1 MFSYVVIGL
10 FTGAVY
16 ALAAM
21 GLVFNYKI
29 TGIFNFAYGAIAMFC
44 AFTFSQLRDVLG
56 ISQWFSLPIVL
67 LGLAPLIG
75 VLLERLFRPLTAA
88 PAEIQIV
95 VSLGVLA
102 FFQALVPIVYG
113 GQARGL
119 PSIFPT
125 STFKVGAR
133 LHVGY
138 DQLATLLIA
147 IAIGIGLW
155 VLLRRTKFG
164 MATRAVVDNRD
175 LSALAGVRSENISR
189 VAWVL
194 TCAFAGL
201 VGILLSSFEGLD
213 VFVLVLLVIYAFA
226 PAVQGKLVSL
236 PIAFFAAIALGVVQS
251 ILAKY
256 GSVGIVAD
264 IEGSIPSAWLYILL
278 IAYGKRLTEV
288 RSSSRPLRS
297 PPPRPIG
304 PQTLTAGGILVAV
317 ALVLPALLRPAQ
329 IGDVTIGIIYAAIGI
344 TLVVLTGW
352 AGQISLAQFSFVG
365 IGAFTV
371 GHLAGAHGG
380 GFFPA
385 ALLGALIAIPV
396 GVIVGLPSLR
406 LSGLYLALATMAF
419 ALLMD
424 NLIFNRPSISGGSTG
439 MAVHRPHLGPWAF
452 GSTTSFYYLCLAVL
466 GVYAVA
472 AAFLRRGPI
481 GRRLQMINDSPLAA
495 STFGVSLTLTKLM
508 TFALCA
514 AAAAFAGA
522 LFGAARLT
530 VSPTDFSF
538 NASLELLLL
547 VVLGGRSL
555 VAGALMA
562 GAVFGA
568 QLFPIPTT
576 VEQYIPLGV
585 AIGVIGIA
593 NNPEGP
599 IVLTQRIVRKFL
611 ALFQPLPR
619 GDMPEIDVR
628 EQWAP
633 AFDNTDASVH
643 QSPIEAHA

>member
-201 VGILLSSFEGLD
+201 EAS
-213 VFVLVLLVIYAFA
+213 
-226 PAVQGKLVSL
+226 PAV
-236 PIAFFAAIALGVVQS
+236 
-251 ILAKY
+251 
-256 GSVGIVAD
+256 
-264 IEGSIPSAWLYILL
+264 
-278 IAYGKRLTEV
+278 T
-288 RSSSRPLRS
+288 
-297 PPPRPIG
+297 
-304 PQTLTAGGILVAV
+304 
-317 ALVLPALLRPAQ
+317 
-329 IGDVTIGIIYAAIGI
+329 
-344 TLVVLTGW
+344 
-352 AGQISLAQFSFVG
+352 
-365 IGAFTV
+365 
-371 GHLAGAHGG
+371 
-380 GFFPA
+380 
-385 ALLGALIAIPV
+385 
-396 GVIVGLPSLR
+396 
-406 LSGLYLALATMAF
+406 
-419 ALLMD
+419 
-424 NLIFNRPSISGGSTG
+424 
-439 MAVHRPHLGPWAF
+439 
-452 GSTTSFYYLCLAVL
+452 
-466 GVYAVA
+466 
-472 AAFLRRGPI
+472 
-481 GRRLQMINDSPLAA
+481 
-495 STFGVSLTLTKLM
+495 
-508 TFALCA
+508 
-514 AAAAFAGA
+514 
-522 LFGAARLT
+522 
-530 VSPTDFSF
+530 
-538 NASLELLLL
+538 
-547 VVLGGRSL
+547 
-555 VAGALMA
+555 
-562 GAVFGA
+562 
-568 QLFPIPTT
+568 
-576 VEQYIPLGV
+576 
-585 AIGVIGIA
+585 
-593 NNPEGP
+593 
-599 IVLTQRIVRKFL
+599 
-611 ALFQPLPR
+611 
-619 GDMPEIDVR
+619 
-628 EQWAP
+628 
-633 AFDNTDASVH
+633 
-643 QSPIEAHA
+643 

>member
-21 GLVFNYKI
+21 GIVLNYKI

-56 ISQWFSLPIVL
+56 ISQWYSLPIVL
-67 LGLAPLIG
+67 VGLAPLIG
-75 VLLERLFRPLTAA
+75 LLMERLFRPLTAA

-113 GQARGL
+113 GAARGL
-119 PSIFPT
+119 RSIFPT
-125 STFKVGAR
+125 STFKFGSN

-138 DQLATLLIA
+138 DQLATLLL
-147 IAIGIGLW
+147 AIGLGLALW
-155 VLLRRTKFG
+155 LLLRKTKFG
-164 MATRAVVDNRD
+164 MATRAVIDNRD
-175 LSALAGVRSENISR
+175 LSALAGISSETVSR
-189 VAWVL
+189 IAWVIS
-194 TCAFAGL
+194 CGFAGL

-213 VFVLVLLVIYAFA
+213 VYVLVLLVIYAFA
-226 PAVQGKLVSL
+226 PAVLGKLVSL
-236 PIAFFAAIALGVVQS
+236 PLAFIGAIVLGVLQS
-251 ILAKY
+251 ILTKY
-256 GSVGIVAD
+256 GSVGTVAD
-264 IEGSIPSAWLYILL
+264 IEASIPYAALFILL
-278 IAYGKRLTEV
+278 VVYGKRLREV

-304 PQTLTAGGILVAV
+304 PPAVTAGAIIVGIG
-317 ALVLPALLRPAQ
+317 LVLPALLRPAQ
-329 IGDVTIGIIYAAIGI
+329 LGDVTIGIIFAAIGI

-371 GHLAGAHGG
+371 GHLAGHSGG
-380 GFFPA
+380 AFFPA
-385 ALLGALIAIPV
+385 ALLGALIAVPV
-396 GVIVGLPSLR
+396 GLIVGLPSLR

-419 ALLMD
+419 ALLAD
-424 NLIFNRPSISGGSTG
+424 NLIFNRTAISGGYTG
-439 MAVHRPHLGPWAF
+439 MTIHRPSLGPWSF
-452 GSTTSFYYLCLAVL
+452 TSTTSFYYLCLAVL
-466 GVYAVA
+466 GIYAIGA
-472 AAFLRRGPI
+472 ALLRRGPI

-530 VSPTDFSF
+530 VSPGDFSF

-555 VAGALMA
+555 VAGALVA
-562 GAVFGA
+562 GVVFGA

-585 AIGVIGIA
+585 AVGVIGIA

-599 IVLTQRIVRKFL
+599 IVLTVNIVRKFL
-611 ALFQPLPR
+611 ALLQPLPR
-619 GDMPEIDVR
+619 DPLDEV
-628 EQWAP
+628 EQQVARAP
-633 AFDNTDASVH
+633 AFEPAEAAL
-643 QSPIEAHA
+643 QPAPLEAHA

>member
-21 GLVFNYKI
+21 GIVFNYKI

-56 ISQWFSLPIVL
+56 ISQWYSLPIVL

-75 VLLERLFRPLTAA
+75 VLMERLFRPLTAA

-119 PSIFPT
+119 RSIFPT
-125 STFKVGAR
+125 STFKFGSN

-138 DQLATLLIA
+138 DQLATLLL
-147 IAIGIGLW
+147 AIGLGLGLW
-155 VLLRRTKFG
+155 LLLRKTKFG
-164 MATRAVVDNRD
+164 MATRAVIDNRD
-175 LSALAGVRSENISR
+175 LSALAGISSETVSR
-189 VAWVL
+189 IAWVIS
-194 TCAFAGL
+194 CAFAGL

-213 VFVLVLLVIYAFA
+213 SYVLVLLVIYAFA
-226 PAVQGKLVSL
+226 PAVLGKLVSL
-236 PIAFFAAIALGVVQS
+236 PLAFIGAMVLGVLQS
-251 ILAKY
+251 ILTKY
-256 GSVGIVAD
+256 GSVGTVAD
-264 IEGSIPSAWLYILL
+264 IEASIPYAALFVLL
-278 IAYGKRLTEV
+278 VVYGKRLREV

-304 PQTLTAGGILVAV
+304 PPAITAGAIVVGIGLI
-317 ALVLPALLRPAQ
+317 LPSLLRPAQ
-329 IGDVTIGIIYAAIGI
+329 LGDVTIGVIYAAIGI

-371 GHLAGAHGG
+371 GHLAGHTGA

-385 ALLGALIAIPV
+385 ALLGALIAVPV
-396 GVIVGLPSLR
+396 GLIVGLPSLR

-424 NLIFNRPSISGGSTG
+424 NLIFNRPSISGGYTG
-439 MAVHRPHLGPWAF
+439 MAIHRPKLGPWSF
-452 GSTTSFYYLCLAVL
+452 TSTTSFYYLCLAVL
-466 GVYAVA
+466 GIYAIA
-472 AAFLRRGPI
+472 AALLRRGPI

-495 STFGVSLTLTKLM
+495 STFGVSLTLTKLT

-530 VSPTDFSF
+530 VSPGDFSF

-555 VAGALMA
+555 VAGALVA
-562 GAVFGA
+562 GVVFGA

-585 AIGVIGIA
+585 AAGVIGIA

-599 IVLTQRIVRKFL
+599 IALTVKIVRKLL
-611 ALFQPLPR
+611 AVFQPLPR
-619 GDMPEIDVR
+619 DPLDEV
-628 EQWAP
+628 EQQVARGP
-633 AFDNTDASVH
+633 AFERSEAGIE
-643 QSPIEAHA
+643 PIPLEAHV

>member
-29 TGIFNFAYGAIAMFC
+29 TGIFNFAFGAIAMFC

-67 LGLAPLIG
+67 LGLAPLMG

-119 PSIFPT
+119 HSIFPT
-125 STFKVGAR
+125 STFKVGSR

-147 IAIGIGLW
+147 IGVGIGLW

-164 MATRAVVDNRD
+164 MATRAVVDNRN
-175 LSALAGVRSENISR
+175 LSALAGVRSETISR

-194 TCAFAGL
+194 SCAFAGL

-213 VFVLVLLVIYAFA
+213 VFALVLLVIYAFA

-236 PIAFFAAIALGVVQS
+236 PIAFVAAMAFGVVES
-251 ILAKY
+251 ILTKY
-256 GSVGIVAD
+256 GSVGFVAD
-264 IEGSIPSAWLYILL
+264 IESSIPAAWLFILL
-278 IAYGKRLTEV
+278 IGYGKRLTEV

-304 PQTLTAGGILVAV
+304 LSIVTAGAILVGV
-317 ALVLPALLRPAQ
+317 GLVLPALLRPAQ
-329 IGDVTIGIIYAAIGI
+329 LGDVTIGVIFASIAI

-371 GHLAGAHGG
+371 GHLAGTHGG
-380 GFFPA
+380 NFLPA
-385 ALLGALIAIPV
+385 ALLGALIAVPV

-424 NLIFNRPSISGGSTG
+424 NLIFTLPSISGGSTG
-439 MAVHRPHLGPWAF
+439 MHIHRPALGPWSFA
-452 GSTTSFYYLCLAVL
+452 STTSFYYLCLAVL
-466 GVYAVA
+466 GIYAIA
-472 AAFLRRGPI
+472 AALLRRGPI

-495 STFGVSLTLTKLM
+495 STFGVSLTLTKLI

-522 LFGAARLT
+522 LFGAARLS

-538 NASLELLLL
+538 NASLALLLL

-555 VAGALMA
+555 VAGALVA
-562 GAVFGA
+562 GAIFAA
-568 QLFPIPTT
+568 QLFIHQPTI
-576 VEQYIPLGV
+576 EQYIPLGV
-585 AIGVIGIA
+585 AVGVIGIA

-599 IVLTQRIVRKFL
+599 IVLTQKIVMKLL

-619 GDMPEIDVR
+619 RDVELVQLPEEWVPAI
-628 EQWAP
+628 EPAEAGLHQAP
-633 AFDNTDASVH
+633 V
-643 QSPIEAHA
+643 EAHA

>member
-1 MFSYVVIGL
+1 MFPYIVIGL

-21 GLVFNYKI
+21 GLVFNYQI
-29 TGIFNFAYGAIAMFC
+29 TGIFNFSFGAIAMFC
-44 AFTFSQLRDVLG
+44 AFTFSQLRDVSG
-56 ISQWFSLPIVL
+56 ISQWYSLPIVL

-119 PSIFPT
+119 RSIFPT
-125 STFKVGAR
+125 STFKVGAH

-147 IAIGIGLW
+147 IAVGAGLW
-155 VLLRRTKFG
+155 LLKRRTKFG
-164 MATRAVVDNRD
+164 MASRAVIDNRD
-175 LSALAGVRSENISR
+175 LSALAGVRAETISR

-194 TCAFAGL
+194 SCVFAGL

-213 VFVLVLLVIYAFA
+213 VFALVLLVIYAFS

-236 PIAFFAAIALGVVQS
+236 PIAFVAAIALGVVQS
-251 ILAKY
+251 ILTKY
-256 GSVGIVAD
+256 GSVGYVAD
-264 IEGSIPSAWLYILL
+264 IEGSIPAAWLYILL
-278 IAYGKRLTEV
+278 IVYGKRLTEV

-304 PQTLTAGGILVAV
+304 PSTITAGAIIVGIG
-317 ALVLPALLRPAQ
+317 LVLPALIKPAQ
-329 IGDVTIGIIYAAIGI
+329 LGDVTIGVIYAAIGI

-380 GFFPA
+380 NFLPA
-385 ALLGALIAIPV
+385 ALLGALIAVPV

-424 NLIFNRPSISGGSTG
+424 SLIFSNSSISGGSTG
-439 MAVHRPHLGPWAF
+439 MNIHRPHLGPWSFA
-452 GSTTSFYYLCLAVL
+452 STTSFYYLCLFVL
-466 GVYAVA
+466 GVYAIVA
-472 AAFLRRGPI
+472 ALLRRGPI

-495 STFGVSLTLTKLM
+495 STFGVNLTLTKLM

-514 AAAAFAGA
+514 AGAAFAGS
-522 LFGAARLT
+522 LFAAARLT

-568 QLFPIPTT
+568 QLFPIPAS

-585 AIGVIGIA
+585 AVGVIGIA

-599 IVLTQRIVRKFL
+599 IALTVKIVQKLL

-619 GDMPEIDVR
+619 GDIELVDVR
-628 EQWAP
+628 EQPTP
-633 AFDNTDASVH
+633 AFEPADAAR
-643 QSPIEAHA
+643 QTTPLEAHA

>member
-1 MFSYVVIGL
+1 MFSYIVIGL

-29 TGIFNFAYGAIAMFC
+29 TGIFNFAFGAIAMFC
-44 AFTFSQLRDVLG
+44 AFTFSELRDVLG
-56 ISQWFSLPIVL
+56 ISQWYSLPIVL

-75 VLLERLFRPLTAA
+75 VLLARLVRPLTAA

-113 GQARGL
+113 GEARGL
-119 PSIFPT
+119 RSIFPT

-147 IAIGIGLW
+147 IGVGIGLW

-175 LSALAGVRSENISR
+175 LSALAGVGSETISR

-194 TCAFAGL
+194 SCAFAGL

-226 PAVQGKLVSL
+226 PAVQGKLMSL
-236 PIAFFAAIALGVVQS
+236 PIAFVAAMAFGVVES
-251 ILAKY
+251 ILTKY
-256 GSVGIVAD
+256 GSVGFVAD
-264 IEGSIPSAWLYILL
+264 IESSIPAAWLFILL
-278 IAYGKRLTEV
+278 VGYGKRLTEV

-297 PPPRPIG
+297 PPPRRIG
-304 PQTLTAGGILVAV
+304 PSTVTAGAIVVGIGLA
-317 ALVLPALLRPAQ
+317 LPALLRPAQ
-329 IGDVTIGIIYAAIGI
+329 LGDVTIGVIFASIAI

-365 IGAFTV
+365 IGAFTA
-371 GHLAGAHGG
+371 GHLAGTHGG
-380 GFFPA
+380 NFLPA
-385 ALLGALIAIPV
+385 ALLGALIAVPV

-424 NLIFNRPSISGGSTG
+424 NLIFTLPSISGGSTG
-439 MAVHRPHLGPWAF
+439 MHIHRPALGPWSFA
-452 GSTTSFYYLCLAVL
+452 STTSFYYLCLFVL
-466 GVYAVA
+466 GVYAIA
-472 AAFLRRGPI
+472 AALLRRGPI
-481 GRRLQMINDSPLAA
+481 GRRLQMINDSPIAA

-522 LFGAARLT
+522 LFGAARLS

-538 NASLELLLL
+538 NASLALLLL

-555 VAGALMA
+555 VAGALVA
-562 GAVFGA
+562 GAVFAA
-568 QLFPIPTT
+568 QLFIHQPSI
-576 VEQYIPLGV
+576 EQYIPLGV
-585 AIGVIGIA
+585 AVGVIGIA

-599 IVLTQRIVRKFL
+599 IVLTQKIVLKLL

-619 GDMPEIDVR
+619 GDIEEFDVR
-628 EQWAP
+628 EHPTPTLEPTEVGLQTTP
-633 AFDNTDASVH
+633 L
-643 QSPIEAHA
+643 EAHA

>member
-1 MFSYVVIGL
+1 VFSYIVIGL

-119 PSIFPT
+119 HSIFPT

-138 DQLATLLIA
+138 DELATLLVA
-147 IAIGIGLW
+147 IGIGIGLW

-175 LSALAGVRSENISR
+175 LSALAGVRAETIGR
-189 VAWVL
+189 VAWMLSCV
-194 TCAFAGL
+194 FAGL
-201 VGILLSSFEGLD
+201 VGIMLSSFEGLD
-213 VFVLVLLVIYAFA
+213 VYVLVLLVIYAFA
-226 PAVQGKLVSL
+226 PAVLGKLVSL
-236 PIAFFAAIALGVVQS
+236 PLAFIGAMALGILQS
-251 ILAKY
+251 ILTKY
-256 GSVGIVAD
+256 GSVGSVGD
-264 IEGSIPSAWLYILL
+264 IEAAIPYAALFILL
-278 IAYGKRLTEV
+278 VAYGKRLTEV

-297 PPPRPIG
+297 PPTRPIG
-304 PQTLTAGGILVAV
+304 SATVSAVGILVGIG
-317 ALVLPALLRPAQ
+317 LLLPALLRPAQ
-329 IGDVTIGIIYAAIGI
+329 LGDVTIGVIFASIAI

-365 IGAFTV
+365 IGAFTA

-385 ALLGALIAIPV
+385 ALLGAVIAMPV
-396 GVIVGLPSLR
+396 GMLVGLPSLR

-424 NLIFNRPSISGGSTG
+424 TLIFNRRSISGGYTG
-439 MAVHRPHLGPWAF
+439 MAIHRPKLGPWSFA
-452 GSTTSFYYLCLAVL
+452 STTSFYYLCLVILGIYAIGAAV
-466 GVYAVA
+466 
-472 AAFLRRGPI
+472 LRRGPV

-530 VSPTDFSF
+530 VSPGDFSF

-599 IVLTQRIVRKFL
+599 IVLTQRIVQKFL

>member
-1 MFSYVVIGL
+1 MFPYVVIGL
-10 FTGAVY
+10 FNGAVY

-21 GLVFNYKI
+21 GLVLNYKVA
-29 TGIFNFAYGAIAMFC
+29 GIFNFAYGAIAMFC
-44 AFTFSQLRDVLG
+44 AFTFSQFRDVYGL
-56 ISQWFSLPIVL
+56 SQWFSIPLVL
-67 LGLAPLIG
+67 IGVAPLIG
-75 VLLERLFRPLTAA
+75 FALERLFRPLTAA

-102 FFQALVPIVYG
+102 FFQALVPIIYG

-119 PSIFPT
+119 RSIFPT
-125 STFKVGAR
+125 STFKLGSS

-138 DQLATLLIA
+138 DQLATLLL
-147 IAIGIGLW
+147 AIGLGLALW
-155 VLLRRTKFG
+155 LLLRRTKFG

-175 LSALAGVRSENISR
+175 LSALAGVRSENVSR
-189 VAWVL
+189 VAWVVS
-194 TCAFAGL
+194 CVFAGL
-201 VGILLSSFEGLD
+201 VGILLSSAEGLD
-213 VFVLVLLVIYAFA
+213 VYVLVLLVIYAFA
-226 PAVQGKLVSL
+226 PALLGKLASL
-236 PIAFFAAIALGVVQS
+236 PLAFLGAIVLGVLQS
-251 ILAKY
+251 ILTKY
-256 GSVGIVAD
+256 GSVGTVAN
-264 IEGSIPSAWLYILL
+264 IEASIPYAALFILL
-278 IAYGKRLTEV
+278 VVYGRSLKEV

-297 PPPRPIG
+297 PPPRAIG
-304 PQTLTAGGILVAV
+304 PSTMTGGAIIVGI
-317 ALVLPALLRPAQ
+317 ALVLPALLRPSQ
-329 IGDVTIGIIYAAIGI
+329 LGDVTIGVIYAAIGI

-352 AGQISLAQFSFVG
+352 AGQISIAQFSFVG

-380 GFFPA
+380 GFFLA
-385 ALLGALIAIPV
+385 AILGALIAVPV

-424 NLIFNRPSISGGSTG
+424 NLIFNQPSISGGSTG
-439 MAVHRPHLGPWAF
+439 MAIHRPHLGPWSFA
-452 GSTTSFYYLCLAVL
+452 STTSFYYLCLVVL
-466 GVYAVA
+466 GVYAIGA
-472 AAFLRRGPI
+472 AILRRGPL
-481 GRRLQMINDSPLAA
+481 GRRLQMINDSPVAA

-508 TFALCA
+508 TFAACA

-530 VSPTDFSF
+530 VSPTDFAF

-555 VAGALMA
+555 VAGALVA
-562 GAVFGA
+562 GAVFTA
-568 QLFPIPTT
+568 QLFISNPTI
-576 VEQYIPLGV
+576 EQYIPLGV
-585 AIGVIGIA
+585 AIGVIGVA

-599 IVLTQRIVRKFL
+599 IVLTVKIVQKLL

-619 GDMPEIDVR
+619 REHEAAEPS

-633 AFDNTDASVH
+633 SFEPSEPGLQPAAVKVH
-643 QSPIEAHA
+643 A

>member
-21 GLVFNYKI
+21 GLVLNYKI
-29 TGIFNFAYGAIAMFC
+29 AGIFNFAYGAIAMFC
-44 AFTFSQLRDVLG
+44 AFTFSQFRDVLG
-56 ISQWFSLPIVL
+56 LSQWFSVPLVL
-67 LGLAPLIG
+67 FGLAPLIG
-75 VLLERLFRPLTAA
+75 VLMERLFRPLTAA

-119 PSIFPT
+119 HSIFPT
-125 STFKVGAR
+125 STFKVGSN

-138 DQLATLLIA
+138 DQLATLLL
-147 IAIGIGLW
+147 AIGLGLALW
-155 VLLRRTKFG
+155 LLLRKTKFG

-175 LSALAGVRSENISR
+175 LSALAGVRAETVSR
-189 VAWVL
+189 VAWVIS
-194 TCAFAGL
+194 CVFAGL
-201 VGILLSSFEGLD
+201 VGILLSSAEGLD

-226 PAVQGKLVSL
+226 PAVLGKLVSL
-236 PIAFFAAIALGVVQS
+236 PLAFIGAIVLGVLQS
-251 ILAKY
+251 ILTKY
-256 GSVGIVAD
+256 GSVGTVAD
-264 IEGSIPSAWLYILL
+264 IEASIPYAALFILL
-278 IAYGKRLTEV
+278 VAYGTRLKEV

-304 PQTLTAGGILVAV
+304 PPAVTAGAIIVGV

-329 IGDVTIGIIYAAIGI
+329 VGDVTIGIIFAAIGI

-371 GHLAGAHGG
+371 GHLAGHHGG

-396 GVIVGLPSLR
+396 GLIVGLPSLR

-424 NLIFNRPSISGGSTG
+424 NLIFNRPSISGGYTG
-439 MAVHRPHLGPWAF
+439 MAINRPKLGPWSFA
-452 GSTTSFYYLCLAVL
+452 STTSFYYLCLAIL
-466 GVYAVA
+466 GIYAVGA
-472 AAFLRRGPI
+472 AILRRGPI

-530 VSPTDFSF
+530 VSPGDFSF
-538 NASLELLLL
+538 NSSLELLLL

-562 GAVFGA
+562 GVVYGA

-585 AIGVIGIA
+585 AVGVIGIA

-599 IVLTQRIVRKFL
+599 IVLTVKIVRKFL
-611 ALFQPLPR
+611 AVFQPLPR
-619 GDMPEIDVR
+619 DDVDVIEVAEPR
-628 EQWAP
+628 TP
-633 AFDNTDASVH
+633 AFEPSEAGMH
-643 QSPIEAHA
+643 QTPLEAHA

>member
-21 GLVFNYKI
+21 GLVLNYKI
-29 TGIFNFAYGAIAMFC
+29 TGIFNFGFGAIAMFC

-102 FFQALVPIVYG
+102 FFQALVPILYG
-113 GQARGL
+113 GEARGL
-119 PSIFPT
+119 RSIFPT
-125 STFKVGAR
+125 STFKVGAQ

-147 IAIGIGLW
+147 IVVGIGLW
-155 VLLRRTKFG
+155 FLLRKTKFG

-175 LSALAGVRSENISR
+175 LSALAGVRSETIGR

-194 TCAFAGL
+194 SSAFAGL

-213 VFVLVLLVIYAFA
+213 RYALVLLVIYAFA
-226 PAVQGKLVSL
+226 PAVLGKLVSL
-236 PIAFFAAIALGVVQS
+236 PLAFVGAIALEVLQS
-251 ILAKY
+251 ILTKY
-256 GSVGIVAD
+256 GSVGTVAD
-264 IEGSIPSAWLYILL
+264 IEASIPYAALFVLL
-278 IAYGKRLTEV
+278 VAYGKRLVEV

-297 PPPRPIG
+297 PPPRRIG
-304 PQTLTAGGILVAV
+304 PSAVTGGAIVAGI
-317 ALVLPALLRPAQ
+317 ALLLPSLLKPAQ
-329 IGDVTIGIIYAAIGI
+329 LGDVTIGVIFAAIGI

-371 GHLAGAHGG
+371 GHLAGSHGG

-385 ALLGALIAIPV
+385 ALLGALIAVPV
-396 GVIVGLPSLR
+396 GLIVGLPSLR

-424 NLIFNRPSISGGSTG
+424 TLIFNRPSISGGSTG
-439 MAVHRPHLGPWAF
+439 MHIHRPQLGPWSFA
-452 GSTTSFYYLCLAVL
+452 STTSFYYLCVAVL
-466 GVYAVA
+466 AIYAIA
-472 AAFLRRGPI
+472 AAVLRRGPI

-495 STFGVSLTLTKLM
+495 STFGVSLTLTKLT
-508 TFALCA
+508 TFAACA

-522 LFGAARLT
+522 LFAAARLT

-555 VAGALMA
+555 VAGALVA
-562 GAVFGA
+562 GVVYGA

-585 AIGVIGIA
+585 AVGVIFVA

-599 IVLTQRIVRKFL
+599 IVLTVKIVQKFL

-619 GDMPEIDVR
+619 RDLEVPAVSEH
-628 EQWAP
+628 WAP
-633 AFDNTDASVH
+633 PFEPSEAGLQQAPV
-643 QSPIEAHA
+643 EAHA

>member
-21 GLVFNYKI
+21 GIVFNYKI

-56 ISQWFSLPIVL
+56 ISQWYSIPIVL

-75 VLLERLFRPLTAA
+75 VLMERLFRPLTAA

-119 PSIFPT
+119 RSIFPT
-125 STFKVGAR
+125 STFKFGSN

-138 DQLATLLIA
+138 DQLATLLL
-147 IAIGIGLW
+147 AIGLGLGLW
-155 VLLRRTKFG
+155 LLLRKTKFG
-164 MATRAVVDNRD
+164 MATRAVIDNRD
-175 LSALAGVRSENISR
+175 LSALAGISSETVSR
-189 VAWVL
+189 IAWVIS
-194 TCAFAGL
+194 CAFAGL

-213 VFVLVLLVIYAFA
+213 SYVLVLLVIYAFA
-226 PAVQGKLVSL
+226 PAVLGKLISL
-236 PIAFFAAIALGVVQS
+236 PLAFIGAMVLGVLQS
-251 ILAKY
+251 ILTKY
-256 GSVGIVAD
+256 GSVGTVAD
-264 IEGSIPSAWLYILL
+264 IEASIPYAALFVLL
-278 IAYGKRLTEV
+278 VVYGNRLREV

-304 PQTLTAGGILVAV
+304 PPAITAGAVVVGTGLIL
-317 ALVLPALLRPAQ
+317 PSLLRPAQ
-329 IGDVTIGIIYAAIGI
+329 LGDVTIGVIFAAIGI

-371 GHLAGAHGG
+371 GHLAGHTGA

-385 ALLGALIAIPV
+385 ALLGALIAVPV
-396 GVIVGLPSLR
+396 GLIVGLPSLR

-419 ALLMD
+419 ALLTD
-424 NLIFNRPSISGGSTG
+424 NLIFNRPSISGGYTG
-439 MAVHRPHLGPWAF
+439 MAIHRPKLGPWSF
-452 GSTTSFYYLCLAVL
+452 TSTTSFYYLCLAVL
-466 GVYAVA
+466 GIYAIA
-472 AAFLRRGPI
+472 AALLRRGPI

-495 STFGVSLTLTKLM
+495 STFGVSLTLTKLI

-530 VSPTDFSF
+530 VSPGDFSF

-555 VAGALMA
+555 VAGALVA
-562 GAVFGA
+562 GVVFGA

-585 AIGVIGIA
+585 AAGVIGIA

-599 IVLTQRIVRKFL
+599 IALTVKIVRKLL
-611 ALFQPLPR
+611 AVLQPLPR
-619 GDMPEIDVR
+619 DPLDEVKQQVARG
-628 EQWAP
+628 P
-633 AFDNTDASVH
+633 AFERSEASVE
-643 QSPIEAHA
+643 PIPLEAHA

>member
-1 MFSYVVIGL
+1 MFPYIVIGL

-29 TGIFNFAYGAIAMFC
+29 TGIFNFAFGAIAMFC

-56 ISQWFSLPIVL
+56 ISQWLSLPIVL
-67 LGLAPLIG
+67 LGVAPLIG
-75 VLLERLFRPLTAA
+75 LLLERLFRPLTAA

-102 FFQALVPIVYG
+102 FFQALVPIIYG

-119 PSIFPT
+119 RSIFPT

-147 IAIGIGLW
+147 IAVGIGLW
-155 VLLRRTKFG
+155 LLLRRTKFG

-175 LSALAGVRSENISR
+175 LSALAGVRSETIGR

-194 TCAFAGL
+194 SCAFAGI
-201 VGILLSSFEGLD
+201 VGILLSSSVGLD
-213 VFVLVLLVIYAFA
+213 VYVLVLLVIYAFA

-251 ILAKY
+251 ILTKY
-256 GSVGIVAD
+256 GSVGTVAD
-264 IEGSIPSAWLYILL
+264 IESAIPYAWLFILL
-278 IAYGKRLTEV
+278 IAYGKRLIEV

-304 PQTLTAGGILVAV
+304 PSTVTAGAILVGI
-317 ALVLPALLRPAQ
+317 ALLLPSLLRPAQ
-329 IGDVTIGIIYAAIGI
+329 LGDVTIGVIYAAIGI

-371 GHLAGAHGG
+371 GHLAGTHGG

-385 ALLGALIAIPV
+385 ALLGALIAVPV

-424 NLIFNRPSISGGSTG
+424 NLIFNRTSISGGLTG
-439 MAVHRPHLGPWAF
+439 IHIHRPQLGPWSF
-452 GSTTSFYYLCLAVL
+452 TSTTSFYYLCLAVL
-466 GVYAVA
+466 GIYAVGA
-472 AAFLRRGPI
+472 ALLRRGPI

-530 VSPTDFSF
+530 VGPGDFSF

-562 GAVFGA
+562 GAVFAA

-585 AIGVIGIA
+585 ALGVIGIA

-599 IVLTQRIVRKFL
+599 IVLTQRIVMKLL

-619 GDMPEIDVR
+619 GDVLQVDVR
-628 EQWAP
+628 EPWTP
-633 AFDNTDASVH
+633 TFDSADAALQQTRV
-643 QSPIEAHA
+643 EAHA

>member
-1 MFSYVVIGL
+1 MFPYIVIGL

-29 TGIFNFAYGAIAMFC
+29 TGIFNFAFGAIAMFC
-44 AFTFSQLRDVLG
+44 AFTFSQFRDVLG
-56 ISQWFSLPIVL
+56 ISQWASLPIVL
-67 LGLAPLIG
+67 LGIAPLIG
-75 VLLERLFRPLTAA
+75 LLLERLFRPLTAA

-113 GQARGL
+113 GEARGL
-119 PSIFPT
+119 HSIFPT

-147 IAIGIGLW
+147 IGVGIGLW

-175 LSALAGVRSENISR
+175 LSALAGVRSETISR

-194 TCAFAGL
+194 SCIFAGL
-201 VGILLSSFEGLD
+201 VGILLSSFVGLD

-236 PIAFFAAIALGVVQS
+236 PIAFFAAIALGVVQNV
-251 ILAKY
+251 LTKY
-256 GSVGIVAD
+256 GSVGTVAD
-264 IEGSIPSAWLYILL
+264 IESSIPYAWLFILL
-278 IAYGKRLTEV
+278 IAYGKRLVEV

-304 PQTLTAGGILVAV
+304 VSTMTAGAIIVGIG
-317 ALVLPALLRPAQ
+317 LVLPALLRPAQ
-329 IGDVTIGIIYAAIGI
+329 LGDITIGMIYASIGI

-352 AGQISLAQFSFVG
+352 TGQISLAQFSFVG

-371 GHLAGAHGG
+371 GHLAGTHGG

-424 NLIFNRPSISGGSTG
+424 NLIFNRTSISGGYTG
-439 MAVHRPHLGPWAF
+439 IHIHRPQLGPWSF
-452 GSTTSFYYLCLAVL
+452 TSTTSFYYLCLAIL
-466 GVYAVA
+466 GIYAVGA
-472 AAFLRRGPI
+472 ALLRRGPI

-530 VSPTDFSF
+530 VGPGDFSF
-538 NASLELLLL
+538 NASLGLLLL

-555 VAGALMA
+555 VAGALLA
-562 GAVFGA
+562 GAVFA
-568 QLFPIPTT
+568 VQLLIHQPTI
-576 VEQYIPLGV
+576 EQYIPLGIAV
-585 AIGVIGIA
+585 GVIGIA

-599 IVLTQRIVRKFL
+599 IVLTQKIVKKLL

-619 GDMPEIDVR
+619 GDLEGVDVR
-628 EQWAP
+628 EPWTP
-633 AFDNTDASVH
+633 AFDSSDAALQQTRV
-643 QSPIEAHA
+643 EAHA